1 MSDQTKPEAI
11 DRDQIAELMRRVVA
25 DGEFRLAFEADPR
38 AAIASSGITLAPQT
52 VEQVAASVGLV
63 PSVAFHTDASDV
75 SAFFFFALHVD

>member
-25 DGEFRLAFEADPR
+25 DSEFRLAFEADPR
-38 AAIASSGITLAPQT
+38 AAIASSGIALAPQT

>member
-11 DRDQIAELMRRVVA
+11 DRDQIAELMRKVVA
-25 DGEFRLAFEADPR
+25 DSEFRLAFEADPR
-38 AAIASSGITLAPQT
+38 AAIASSGIALAPQT